1 MMRLTNENFK
11 TLIEVADFAN
21 RLIANY
27 DQLSNKKRLEELK
40 AIQYSLLNALVTI
53 NYENM

>member
-1 MMRLTNENFK
+1 MRLTNENFK